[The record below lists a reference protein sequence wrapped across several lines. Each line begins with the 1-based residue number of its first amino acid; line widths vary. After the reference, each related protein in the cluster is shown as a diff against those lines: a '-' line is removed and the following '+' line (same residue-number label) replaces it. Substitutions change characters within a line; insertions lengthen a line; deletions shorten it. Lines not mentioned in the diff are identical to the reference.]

1 VVDTAERS
9 TRVAA
14 PGTPVPR
21 RRRRPRRELLPYLL
35 LAPAILFELL
45 IHIVPMGVGVF
56 ISLLHLT
63 QFNLRDWRHAPF
75 AGTGNYRVALN
86 FDQAAG
92 KALLHSFWVTFAYT
106 ALVLAISWLFGMAG
120 AVFTQHTFRGRGLVR
135 TAFLIPYALPMFA
148 AVITW
153 NFMLQRDTGA
163 VNHILVDDL
172 HLMHSRPFWLIGPN
186 SFVSLL
192 LVAVWRNWPFAF
204 LIITA
209 GLQSIR
215 ADLYEA
221 AAIDGA
227 GVIGQIRYVTLPMLR
242 PVNRVL
248 ILVLFL
254 WTFNDFTTPYTLF
267 GKSAPHAADL
277 ISIHIYQ
284 SSFVT
289 WNFGVGSAMSVL
301 LLGFLLLVT
310 GIYLSAFRAR
320 SDDYA

>member
-1 VVDTAERS
+1 LVDTIERS
-9 TRVAA
+9 APAA
-14 PGTPVPR
+14 ARDQPR
-21 RRRRPRRELLPYLL
+21 PPRRRRPRRDALPYLL

-45 IHIVPMGVGVF
+45 IHIVPMAVGVY
-56 ISLLHLT
+56 ISLLRLT
-63 QFNLRDWRHAPF
+63 QFYIHDWRHAPH
-75 AGTGNYRVALN
+75 AGAANYRVALN
-86 FDQAAG
+86 FDHSIGQ
-92 KALLHSFWVTFAYT
+92 ALLHSFWVTMAYT
-106 ALVLAISWLFGMAG
+106 LLVLVISWVFGLAG
-120 AVFTQHTFRGRGLVR
+120 AVFTQHSFRGRGLVR

-163 VNHILVDDL
+163 VNHILVDQL
-172 HLMHSRPFWLIGPN
+172 HVAHNRPFWLIGPN
-186 SFVSLL
+186 SFVSLVI
-192 LVAVWRNWPFAF
+192 VAVWRNWPFAF
-204 LIITA
+204 LVITA

-215 ADLYEA
+215 TDLYEA
-221 AAIDGA
+221 AALDGA

-267 GKSAPHAADL
+267 GKSAPHQADL

-289 WNFGVGSAMSVL
+289 WNFGTGSAMSVL
-301 LLGFLLLVT
+301 LLGFLLVVT
-310 GIYLSAFRAR
+310 AGYLSAFRGR